1 MNLSSDWLNVIYVFW
16 IPRVRYNLNQNIQ
29 LFHIFNEEIM
39 ARRTIFI
46 SYIASYLLAISMI
59 ARTIIRF
66 YSTPEII
73 TISLLCGSYIVL
85 LIIEPIF
92 IHQRQILSGFYL
104 LAQTVIICLLA
115 IIISDVDFWAVM
127 FCPLIVQVMF
137 RLAIRTGYL
146 ITGIL
151 TVIMSYFMLTG
162 LGSEVG
168 MPLIFV
174 YGSIYFLLAAF
185 INIIQD
191 LVKARQESEEQRAD
205 LQLAH
210 QQLQLYTEQA
220 EELAVLKERG
230 RLARELHDSVTQS
243 LHSSTLM
250 AEAGQRLAREG
261 DLERA
266 RGYLIRLGE
275 ISQQALREMRLL
287 VYELRPTILREVGLA
302 GALQQRLDAVESRSG
317 VEVDLNLDEDI
328 DIPQDITEELFWI
341 SLEALNNALK
351 HATPSRVTVSLY
363 IEDPTEKPCY
373 GVVITDDGKGFDP
386 DLIDAGGLGLVTM
399 KERIE
404 KLGGTLEIRSTP
416 GEGTRVKACVHQED
430 HI

>member
-1 MNLSSDWLNVIYVFW
+1 
-16 IPRVRYNLNQNIQ
+16 
-29 LFHIFNEEIM
+29 M
-39 ARRTIFI
+39 ARRTIFVT
-46 SYIASYLLAISMI
+46 YFASYLLATSMI
-59 ARTIIRF
+59 IRTIIRF
-66 YSTPEII
+66 YSTPEIL
-73 TISLLCGSYIVL
+73 TISLLCGFYLVL
-85 LIIEPIF
+85 LFIEPIF
-92 IHQRQILSGFYL
+92 IRQKLILTGFYL
-104 LAQTVIICLLA
+104 LAQTAIISLLA
-115 IIISDVDFWAVM
+115 FTISNVDFWAVM
-127 FCPLIVQVMF
+127 FCPLVVQVMF
-137 RLAIRTGYL
+137 KFPARTGYL
-146 ITGIL
+146 ITGIFTL
-151 TVIMSYFMLTG
+151 IMSYFILTG
-162 LGSEVG
+162 LGPDVG
-168 MPLIFV
+168 LPLIFV
-174 YGSIYFLLAAF
+174 YGVIYFLLAAF
-185 INIIQD
+185 IAIIRE
-191 LVKARQESEEQRAD
+191 LVAAREKSE
-205 LQLAH
+205 LQQAELQTAH
-210 QQLQLYTEQA
+210 QKLQIYTETA
-220 EELAVLKERG
+220 EELAVLQERG

-328 DIPQDITEELFWI
+328 DIPQDVTEELFWI

-363 IEDPTEKPCY
+363 KEDPPEKPCY